1 MLEDGLNGNGTA
13 FSCTKYD
20 FTWRNVDSESV
31 QTPLLNAI
39 LKHCGGR
46 FPHGARPSDGAEA
59 RTAHSYANIFDRLKM
74 GNLGDQD
81 LVRPKQKLEEFWTG
95 GLREAYETHGE
106 DLPAGLADPICKSTF
121 MSRDDFFAVLKIMA
135 AKANAKDAEALL
147 ADSLKTSGVEDKVLD
162 YVKNI
167 QNLASGKAGGVVVDD
182 LRETLKRL
190 GHKGLDKRG
199 NRPRLLKLLWD
210 LKVSTLESPDSSDEE
225 GGETLDEMRK
235 RKAKE
240 KLDADLDNL
249 DAAECVANALLQ
261 EQTQPTDELVQ
272 CARAD
277 EAAVRGAD
285 DVTERRAD
293 QRLPPLA
300 AEYVRPQR
308 VRRAPKFGYDK
319 FLRK

>member
-1 MLEDGLNGNGTA
+1 
-13 FSCTKYD
+13 
-20 FTWRNVDSESV
+20 
-31 QTPLLNAI
+31 
-39 LKHCGGR
+39 
-46 FPHGARPSDGAEA
+46 
-59 RTAHSYANIFDRLKM
+59 M

-81 LVRPKQKLEEFWTG
+81 LERPKQKLEKFWTG

-147 ADSLKTSGVEDKVLD
+147 ADSLKTSGVEDKVLA

-167 QNLASGKAGGVVVDD
+167 QNLASGKAGGVVVED

-225 GGETLDEMRK
+225 GGETLDEMRE
-235 RKAKE
+235 RKAKEKE
-240 KLDADLDNL
+240 KLDADLDKL
-249 DAAECVANALLQ
+249 DAAECVANALLE
-261 EQTQPTDELVQ
+261 EQTHSTDELVQ

-300 AEYVRPQR
+300 AYVRPQR
-308 VRRAPKFGYDK
+308 VRRAPTFGYDK
-319 FLRK
+319 HL

>member
-1 MLEDGLNGNGTA
+1 
-13 FSCTKYD
+13 
-20 FTWRNVDSESV
+20 
-31 QTPLLNAI
+31 
-39 LKHCGGR
+39 
-46 FPHGARPSDGAEA
+46 
-59 RTAHSYANIFDRLKM
+59 M

-225 GGETLDEMRK
+225 GGETLDEMRE

-249 DAAECVANALLQ
+249 DAAEDALDAARELG
-261 EQTQPTDELVQ
+261 QPADEDVRR
-272 CARAD
+272 ARAD
-277 EAAVRGAD
+277 DADVRGTD

-300 AEYVRPQR
+300 AYVRPQR
-308 VRRAPKFGYDK
+308 VRHAPTFGYDK

>member
-39 LKHCGGR
+39 LKQCGGR

-59 RTAHSYANIFDRLKM
+59 RTAHSYADIFDRLKM

-81 LVRPKQKLEEFWTG
+81 LERPKQKLEKFWTG

-210 LKVSTLESPDSSDEE
+210 LKVSTLESSDSSDEE
-225 GGETLDEMRK
+225 GGETLDEMRE

-240 KLDADLDNL
+240 KLDADLDKL
-249 DAAECVANALLQ
+249 DAAECVANALLE

-300 AEYVRPQR
+300 AAYVRPQR
-308 VRRAPKFGYDK
+308 VRHAPTFGYDK

>member
-1 MLEDGLNGNGTA
+1 M
-13 FSCTKYD
+13 Y
-20 FTWRNVDSESV
+20 
-31 QTPLLNAI
+31 
-39 LKHCGGR
+39 
-46 FPHGARPSDGAEA
+46 
-59 RTAHSYANIFDRLKM
+59 RL
-74 GNLGDQD
+74 
-81 LVRPKQKLEEFWTG
+81 
-95 GLREAYETHGE
+95 
-106 DLPAGLADPICKSTF
+106 I
-121 MSRDDFFAVLKIMA
+121 
-135 AKANAKDAEALL
+135 
-147 ADSLKTSGVEDKVLD
+147 
-162 YVKNI
+162 
-167 QNLASGKAGGVVVDD
+167 
-182 LRETLKRL
+182 

-225 GGETLDEMRK
+225 GGETLDEMRE

-240 KLDADLDNL
+240 KLDADLDKL
-249 DAAECVANALLQ
+249 DAAECVANALLE

-300 AEYVRPQR
+300 AAYVRPQR
-308 VRRAPKFGYDK
+308 VRHAPTFGYDK